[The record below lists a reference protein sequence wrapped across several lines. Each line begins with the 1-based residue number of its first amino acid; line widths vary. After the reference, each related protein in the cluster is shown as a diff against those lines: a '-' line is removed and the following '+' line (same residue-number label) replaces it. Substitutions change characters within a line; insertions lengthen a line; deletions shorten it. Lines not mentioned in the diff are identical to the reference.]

1 MARAEQD
8 KIHVQESDRNSNSV
22 DAAKGRRKIPSRG
35 ISMTED
41 SPIWKKMRKAV
52 KDAKVKQAEK
62 VNRLR
67 RTKGTKHSRKDLL
80 EVGDICTVST
90 QG

>member
-52 KDAKVKQAEK
+52 KDAKVK